1 MKPELPALKA
11 EIEAALDRLLPQ
23 RSDIAP
29 DLVDAMRY
37 ATLTGGKRLRPLF
50 VCAACTAVG
59 GSLAQ
64 ALAPACAVEFVHAYS
79 LVHDDLPA
87 MDDDDLRPGV
97 PSNHVRFGEATAI
110 LAGDGL
116 QALAF
121 RTLACAPDVA
131 APVRLRALTVLAD
144 AAGWS
149 GMVGGQAFDLAAE
162 TRGLGLDELRA
173 LHGAKTGAL
182 IRASVQI
189 GAMVGNPELTAEAL
203 AQLDQFAS
211 HVGLA
216 FQVID
221 DVLDVTAS
229 TDTLGKPAGSDL
241 KADKSTYPAL
251 LGVAGAQALASD
263 LLAQALAIHGRLEQE
278 LDLRHDLLADLARRS
293 VQRTF

>member
-1 MKPELPALKA
+1 MKPELPQLKA
-11 EIEAALDRLLPQ
+11 AIEAALDRLLPNH
-23 RSDIAP
+23 SEIAP
-29 DLVDAMRY
+29 NLIDAMRY

-59 GSLAQ
+59 GHLAQ

-87 MDDDDLRPGV
+87 MDDDDLRHGV

-121 RTLACAPDVA
+121 RVLAAAPDIDA
-131 APVRLRALTVLAD
+131 TVRLRALTVLAD

-162 TRGLGLDELRA
+162 TRGLGIDELRA

-182 IRASVQI
+182 IRAAVQI
-189 GAMVGNPELTAEAL
+189 GAMVGNPTLSAAAL
-203 AQLDQFAS
+203 EQLDQFAS

-216 FQVID
+216 FQVVD

-229 TDTLGKPAGSDL
+229 TDTIGKPAGSDL
-241 KADKSTYPAL
+241 KAGKSTYPAL
-251 LGVAGAQALASD
+251 LGVAGARALASD
-263 LLAQALAIHGRLEQE
+263 LLNQALSLHAQLARD
-278 LDLRHDLLADLARRS
+278 LDLRHDLLAELARRS
-293 VQRTF
+293 VERAF